1 MKNLK
6 DLCKNCTVSFE
17 EKLLDGK
24 NSDVIIDQS
33 RSSDLTILGAQG
45 LGAVTGQGIIGSNT
59 ERVLRHTK
67 NDVMIMRKKCDFRK
81 IFVGVDGSD
90 NSYIALQRAIQLA
103 KLFNSK
109 VTILTSFDPQ
119 LHPIVFKSLASVLS
133 DEAGKIFKFKEQEQL
148 HNSVIDTS
156 LEELYRGY
164 LETGKKIAE
173 TQGISPKIELES
185 LAAKAASLFNDYKE
199 FSENPEDI
207 TISYTD
213 KKIFIQKISLTN
225 NSDNGILLITI
236 MPQNIRY
243 FRRKVNK
250 IAKHL
255 SNSTV
260 LP

>member
-1 MKNLK
+1 M
-6 DLCKNCTVSFE
+6 V
-17 EKLLDGK
+17 LLDQK
-24 NSDVIIDQS
+24 LNTLQHIINNITEDLGFFGS
-33 RSSDLTILGAQG
+33 IISSEEG
-45 LGAVTGQGIIGSNT
+45 LIIFTSNQ
-59 ERVLRHTK
+59 
-67 NDVMIMRKKCDFRK
+67 
-81 IFVGVDGSD
+81 VD
-90 NSYIALQRAIQLA
+90 
-103 KLFNSK
+103 
-109 VTILTSFDPQ
+109 
-119 LHPIVFKSLASVLS
+119 
-133 DEAGKIFKFKEQEQL
+133 
-148 HNSVIDTS
+148 
-156 LEELYRGY
+156 
-164 LETGKKIAE
+164 
-173 TQGISPKIELES
+173 PKIELES

-255 SNSTV
+255 SNSTA